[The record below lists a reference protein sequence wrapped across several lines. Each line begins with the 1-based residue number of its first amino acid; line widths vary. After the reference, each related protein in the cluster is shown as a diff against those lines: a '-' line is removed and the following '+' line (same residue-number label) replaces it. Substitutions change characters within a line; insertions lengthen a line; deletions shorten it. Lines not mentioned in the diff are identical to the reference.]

1 MKITSS
7 FSVLFSSIVLISQ
20 AIAAPFPSGPDPK
33 LTPGKLCSN
42 AAQYRYPEHV
52 PYCERDV
59 DPMLKVQIIKN
70 YDEQLGYTIERMD
83 RQAFKIDHLIPLCVG
98 GANDVAN
105 LWPQH
110 MTVYVI
116 TDPLE
121 AELCKKMSAGR
132 LKQVEAVKLVL
143 TAKRHLEQAPS
154 IVRYVQSL

>member
-1 MKITSS
+1 
-7 FSVLFSSIVLISQ
+7 
-20 AIAAPFPSGPDPK
+20 
-33 LTPGKLCSN
+33 
-42 AAQYRYPEHV
+42 
-52 PYCERDV
+52 
-59 DPMLKVQIIKN
+59 MLKVQIIKN